1 MDSLNEPNRSN
12 TGKKR
17 GRPKKVKAEQEDS
30 NQLSNGKHLG
40 ENNGFLATEGT
51 LGAHA
56 AERHHRHLMEI
67 ARTLR
72 ISSFVPSHF

>member
-1 MDSLNEPNRSN
+1 VDSLNEPNRSN

-40 ENNGFLATEGT
+40 ENNGVITQPSVCSLSGFEHVLD
-51 LGAHA
+51 HA
-56 AERHHRHLMEI
+56 
-67 ARTLR
+67 
-72 ISSFVPSHF
+72 